1 MTDYLNTQDIQVVV
15 LMGGLGTR
23 LKEYTKECPKPLV
36 DVEGRPFFDYSLRL
50 LMHHGF
56 RKFLFLIGYRAE
68 MIEEYYG
75 DGSRLGISITYCYDG
90 KELLGTGGAV
100 RRAYDLLEDDFL
112 LMYGDSFMDIDY
124 EETVYRY
131 FEGKQRGMKAL
142 MTVLKNGDRFDRSN
156 VIMNGREIELY
167 DKKDIK
173 PEMDYIDY
181 GVCMYEKEL
190 FTDEYLRDIPDI
202 PVSAVDDTASGET
215 DTGKKDHAKGS
226 DNGPAVDACPHM
238 ADIRFDIALIQKQ
251 LSLDRKITAH
261 IVTKRFYEIGSPES
275 LNEFR
280 EYVKHRFNESHP
292 AVFIDRDGV
301 LNEIVFNDDTEQMD
315 SPQKL
320 SEFRPFPEAAEAL
333 RRIKEKGYY
342 VFLATNQPG
351 AAKGKSSLKTLYD
364 INTLFAEQLSDKG
377 VDIDGIFMC
386 PHYPRMSEYT
396 REKFLIRNCDCR
408 KPKPGLILK
417 PKDIYN
423 IDYDNSYMIG
433 DSFTDIVAGQAA
445 GVKTVYIGELKCDA
459 CKKLCDID
467 PDHIVHNVSE
477 AAEIIPDRNQTAV
490 AG

>member
-1 MTDYLNTQDIQVVV
+1 MITAGDMQVVV

-36 DVEGRPFFDYSLRL
+36 EVEGRPFFDYSLRL
-50 LMHHGF
+50 LIHHGF
-56 RKFLFLIGYRAE
+56 KKFLFLIGYRAE

-124 EETVYRY
+124 EETLYRY
-131 FEGKQRGMKAL
+131 FEGKSRGMQAL
-142 MTVLKNGDRFDRSN
+142 MTVLKNGNRFDKSN
-156 VIMNGREIELY
+156 VIMDGTEIKLY
-167 DKKDIK
+167 DKMNTT

-181 GVCMYEKEL
+181 GVCVYEKKL
-190 FTDEYLRDIPDI
+190 F
-202 PVSAVDDTASGET
+202 DDYEPGV
-215 DTGKKDHAKGS
+215 K
-226 DNGPAVDACPHM
+226 
-238 ADIRFDIALIQKQ
+238 FDIAVLQNR
-251 LSLDRKITAH
+251 LSLDKKIAAH

-280 EYVKHRFNESHP
+280 EYVKHRFNEKHP
-292 AVFIDRDGV
+292 AVFLDRDGV
-301 LNEIVFNDDTEQMD
+301 LNEIVFNDDIEQMD

-320 SEFRPFPEAAEAL
+320 SEFKPFPEAADAI
-333 RRIKEKGYY
+333 RKIKEKGYY

-351 AAKGKSSLKTLYD
+351 AAKGKSKLKTLYD
-364 INTLFAEQLSDKG
+364 INTKFCEQLSEQG
-377 VDIDGIFMC
+377 IDIDGVFMC
-386 PHYPRMSEYT
+386 PHYPKMSEKT
-396 REKFLIRNCDCR
+396 TEKFLIITCDCR
-408 KPKPGLILK
+408 KPKPGLLLK

-423 IDYDNSYMIG
+423 IDYESSYMIG

-445 GVKTVYIGELKCDA
+445 GVKTIFIGELKCDA
-459 CKKLCDID
+459 CKKLCDIE

-477 AAEIIPDRNQTAV
+477 AAGILP
-490 AG
+490 